1 MPMPDAPPSPT
12 SPAPPPGAP
21 RVLIV
26 DDDADIRSGLADVFT
41 RAGFNAVAAGDAAAM
56 DRVLEADGAD
66 LVVLDLMMPGE
77 DGLSAAR
84 RLAARGWPPVIMLSA
99 LGDDADR
106 IVGLEVGADDYL
118 AKPCNP
124 RELVAR
130 ARAVLRR
137 ARDTDSKRGPAEAV
151 RFAGFRF
158 DFARRELLDPDGVLV
173 TLSTGEFRLLRAFI
187 ERPQRVLSR
196 DQLLDLAFSNDNEVF
211 DRAVDVQV
219 SRLRKKLERAD
230 IGELIRTVRGE
241 GYMFTAKPQPG

>member
-1 MPMPDAPPSPT
+1 MPSVTADAKPTPP
-12 SPAPPPGAP
+12 AVEGAA

-26 DDDADIRSGLADVFT
+26 DDDADIRSGLADVFA
-41 RAGFNAVAAGDAAAM
+41 RAGFRASTAADAAAM

-137 ARDTDSKRGPAEAV
+137 ARDAEARRGAAEAV

-158 DFARRELLDPDGVLV
+158 DFARRELVDPDGVLV

-196 DQLLDLAFSNDNEVF
+196 DQLLDLAFSSDSDVF

-219 SRLRKKLERAD
+219 SRLRKKLERD
-230 IGELIRTVRGE
+230 GVGELIRTVRGE
-241 GYMFTAKPQPG
+241 GYLFTARPIPG

>member
-1 MPMPDAPPSPT
+1 MPAESQ
-12 SPAPPPGAP
+12 P
-21 RVLIV
+21 RILIV
-26 DDDADIRSGLADVFT
+26 DDDAEIRAGLVQVFE
-41 RAGFNAVAAGDAAAM
+41 RAGFAAAAAEDAAAM
-56 DRVLEADGAD
+56 DRALESEGAD

-77 DGLSAAR
+77 DGLSACR
-84 RLAARGWPPVIMLSA
+84 RLAARGRPPVILLSA

-137 ARDTDSKRGPAEAV
+137 ARDADSKRGAPEAM
-151 RFAGFRF
+151 RFAGFKL
-158 DFARRELLDPDGVLV
+158 DLARRELTDPEGVLV
-173 TLSTGEFRLLRAFI
+173 PLSTGEFRLLRAFV

-196 DQLLDLAFSNDNEVF
+196 DQLLDLAFSIENDVF

-219 SRLRKKLERAD
+219 SRLRRKLERENQ
-230 IGELIRTVRGE
+230 GELIRTVRGE
-241 GYMFTAKPQPG
+241 GYLFAAKPQPI

>member
-1 MPMPDAPPSPT
+1 MALMAEPPRP
-12 SPAPPPGAP
+12 P

-26 DDDADIRSGLADVFT
+26 DDDSDIREGLVDVFT
-41 RAGFNAVAAGDAAAM
+41 RAGFSAASAPDVVAMERCLAA
-56 DRVLEADGAD
+56 RGAD
-66 LVVLDLMMPGE
+66 LIVLDLMMPGE
-77 DGLSAAR
+77 DGLAACK
-84 RLAARGWPPVIMLSA
+84 RLSGKGRPPIIMLSA

-106 IVGLEVGADDYL
+106 IVGLEIGADDYL

-137 ARDTDSKRGPAEAV
+137 ARDAETAAPGENV

-158 DFARRELLDPDGVLV
+158 DIPRRELIDPDNVV
-173 TLSTGEFRLLRAFI
+173 IPLSAGEFRLLRAFV

-196 DQLLDLAFSNDNEVF
+196 EQLLDYAFDNDADVV

-219 SRLRKKLERAD
+219 SRLRKKLERGGAE
-230 IGELIRTVRGE
+230 IIRTVRGE
-241 GYMFTAKPQPG
+241 GYLFAVKPTA

>member
-1 MPMPDAPPSPT
+1 MADASPPH
-12 SPAPPPGAP
+12 
-21 RVLIV
+21 VLIV
-26 DDDADIRSGLADVFT
+26 DDDEAIRTGIAEVFT
-41 RAGFNAVAAGDAAAM
+41 RQGFRASAAADAAAM
-56 DRVLEADGAD
+56 DAALDAHGAD
-66 LVVLDLMMPGE
+66 LVILDLMMPGE

-137 ARDTDSKRGPAEAV
+137 ARDAETRQPGNDV
-151 RFAGFRF
+151 VKFSGFRL
-158 DFARRELLDPDGVLV
+158 DFARRELLDPDGVLIA
-173 TLSTGEFRLLRAFI
+173 LSTGEFRLLRAFI

-196 DQLLDLAFSNDNEVF
+196 EQLLDYAFSNESDVF

-230 IGELIRTVRGE
+230 QADLIRTVRGE
-241 GYMFTAKPQPG
+241 GYLFSAKPQRT

>member
-1 MPMPDAPPSPT
+1 MTVES
-12 SPAPPPGAP
+12 SSPPPAAPAGAP

-26 DDDADIRSGLADVFT
+26 DDDADIRTGLAAVFT
-41 RAGFNAVAAGDAAAM
+41 RAGFQAAVAPDAAAM
-56 DRVLEADGAD
+56 DRMLEADGAD

-137 ARDTDSKRGPAEAV
+137 ARDTDSKRGAAEAV

-196 DQLLDLAFSNDNEVF
+196 DQLLDLAFSNDTEVF

-219 SRLRKKLERAD
+219 SRLRKKLERPD
-230 IGELIRTVRGE
+230 LGELIRTVRGE
-241 GYMFTAKPQPG
+241 GYMFTVKPAPG

>member
-1 MPMPDAPPSPT
+1 MSAQ
-12 SPAPPPGAP
+12 PPPEGAP

-26 DDDADIRSGLADVFT
+26 DDDADIRTGLAEVFA
-41 RAGFNAVAAGDAAAM
+41 RAGFNAASAPDAAAM
-56 DRVLEADGAD
+56 DGAD

-137 ARDTDSKRGPAEAV
+137 ARDAEARRGAAEAV

-158 DFARRELLDPDGVLV
+158 DFARRELVDPDGVLV

-196 DQLLDLAFSNDNEVF
+196 DQLLDLAFSGDGDVF

-219 SRLRKKLERAD
+219 SRLRRKLERD
-230 IGELIRTVRGE
+230 GGGELIRTVRGE
-241 GYMFTAKPQPG
+241 GYLFTQRPSPT